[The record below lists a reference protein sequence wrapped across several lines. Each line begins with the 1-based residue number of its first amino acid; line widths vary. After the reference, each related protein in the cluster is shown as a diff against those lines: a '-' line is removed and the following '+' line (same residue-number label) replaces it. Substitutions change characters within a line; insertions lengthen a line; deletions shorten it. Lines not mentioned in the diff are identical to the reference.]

1 MIIKVKD
8 DRKYNNNNEN
18 KIKTEVEIKTELED
32 AKINTENTV
41 LNENIIRE

>member
-8 DRKYNNNNEN
+8 DNNNEN
-18 KIKTEVEIKTELED
+18 KIKTKVEIKTKLVD
-32 AKINTENTV
+32 TKINTENIV